1 METLRV
7 SPDQLMALAQELFDI
22 LQEKNKLNE
31 RLHNVL
37 SDLNTSWEGRETI
50 SLINRLGR
58 LQTAECEE
66 RIVLEKLISLMVN
79 RAELYQQAE
88 NELISSIKDLKI
100 DEVV

>member
-37 SDLNTSWEGRETI
+37 SDLNTSWEGRETV

-66 RIVLEKLISLMVN
+66 RIVLEKLISLM
-79 RAELYQQAE
+79 RRTP
-88 NELISSIKDLKI
+88 I
-100 DEVV
+100 

>member
-7 SPDQLMALAQELFDI
+7 SPDQLISLAQELFDI

-37 SDLNTSWEGRETI
+37 SDLNTSWEGRETV

>member
-1 METLRV
+1 M
-7 SPDQLMALAQELFDI
+7 
-22 LQEKNKLNE
+22 
-31 RLHNVL
+31 L
-37 SDLNTSWEGRETI
+37 SDLNTSWEGRETV

>member
-1 METLRV
+1 METLPV

-37 SDLNTSWEGRETI
+37 SDLNTSWEGRETV

>member
-37 SDLNTSWEGRETI
+37 SDLNTSWEGRETV

>member
-37 SDLNTSWEGRETI
+37 SDLNTSWEGRETV

-88 NELISSIKDLKI
+88 NELISSIKYLKI

>member
-7 SPDQLMALAQELFDI
+7 SPDRLMALVEELLDV
-22 LQEKNKLNE
+22 LQEKDELDGRLDDVISALN
-31 RLHNVL
+31 
-37 SDLNTSWEGRETI
+37 DSWEGDEAL
-50 SLINRLGR
+50 SLLDKVNCLRA
-58 LQTAECEE
+58 AEQEE
-66 RIVLEKLISLMVN
+66 RVILKQLISLMVN

>member
-31 RLHNVL
+31 RLHNGL
-37 SDLNTSWEGRETI
+37 SGLNNSGEGRETV

>member
-37 SDLNTSWEGRETI
+37 SDLNTSWERRETA